1 MVKGMLMDTEDETKS
16 KPIAIDSGLFSGLAR
31 ATIFRNEDAVGGALA
46 NVPGRSLDSIG
57 DVDGGLGDG
66 VGLAFSESD
75 CVARVLEAIRK
86 YAGNCWGCIRLVNNG
101 GDDLVQ

>member
-16 KPIAIDSGLFSGLAR
+16 KPIAIDSGFRSGLAR
-31 ATIFRNEDAVGGALA
+31 ATIFRNEDAVGGALE

-66 VGLAFSESD
+66 VGLASLESGW
-75 CVARVLEAIRK
+75 VARVLDAIRK
-86 YAGNCWGCIRLVNNG
+86 YTGSRWGWIKLVNNG